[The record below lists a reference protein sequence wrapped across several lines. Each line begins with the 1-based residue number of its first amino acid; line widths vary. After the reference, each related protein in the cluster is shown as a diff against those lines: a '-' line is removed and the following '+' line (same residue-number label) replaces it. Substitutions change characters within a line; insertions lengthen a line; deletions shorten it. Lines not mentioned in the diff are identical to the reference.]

1 MKKIVFEIQ
10 GAPVPWQRAGV
21 NTKSAHHFTKPKTR
35 AYEARVK
42 ESFYNEARRLACMG
56 KQASFAEHTAVCAEI
71 YAYFP
76 KPHKTKLRFVTK
88 RPDAD
93 NISKAILDA
102 LNGVAYKD
110 DSQIVALY
118 VFKMWTNGEPHV
130 RVELA
135 EWTGAVD
142 L

>member
-42 ESFYNEARRLACMG
+42 ESFVNTGETP
-56 KQASFAEHTAVCAEI
+56 FAEHAAVCAEI